1 MRRKLGVMVLAIGLG
16 AFTVAGVGSVA
27 MAKECKAGQ
36 KKFLHFFC
44 KSEKC
49 KKGEKKAETKPETKT
64 EKKTEKK

>member
-44 KSEKC
+44 KNDKSKTV
-49 KKGEKKAETKPETKT
+49 KTETKT
-64 EKKTEKK
+64 EKKTEKTEKK